1 MIRTTDGIVSGA
13 LIIMSL
19 AVLIGVSSGI
29 HAVTEQYEAPI
40 VFAVFIAVLL
50 AGLGG
55 FMLGRMV
62 RDD

>member
-1 MIRTTDGIVSGA
+1 MTSAIDAIVSSA
-13 LIIMSL
+13 LILISL
-19 AVLIGVSSGI
+19 AVLIGISVGV
-29 HAVTEQYEAPI
+29 HTVMEQYEAPI
-40 VFAVFIAVLL
+40 IFAAFIAVLL